1 VYGTNSTQLNEALE
15 KLKHDK
21 RAQQSVESVFNIPF
35 ELLKD
40 LFDRNIIK
48 QDYVELLVDR

>member
-1 VYGTNSTQLNEALE
+1 MFGTNSTQLSEALE
-15 KLKHDK
+15 KLTHDK
-21 RAQQSVESVFNIPF
+21 QARQSVESVFNIPF